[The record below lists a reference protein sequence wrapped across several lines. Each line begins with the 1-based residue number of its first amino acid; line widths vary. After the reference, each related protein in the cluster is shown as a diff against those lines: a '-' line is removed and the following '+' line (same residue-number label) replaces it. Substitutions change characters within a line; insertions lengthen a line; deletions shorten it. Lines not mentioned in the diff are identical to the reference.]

1 MLKRKEGEIG
11 RERVRVREREKERVG
26 DWGKKRQ

>member
-11 RERVRVREREKERVG
+11 RERVRVREREKEGVG